1 MSYGPNPWQQAH
13 WDWRAAGNFICGGA
27 GSGLIVFAALSG
39 GQGRGLSGLILSG
52 LALVGLG
59 LMCVWLEIGRPW
71 RSLNVFFNPRSS
83 WMSREAL
90 TALLLFPAGLA
101 AAAGLLVFVP
111 VTAVL
116 ALFFLFCQGRMLR
129 AARGI
134 PAWRE
139 PLASS
144 LIAVTGLTEGAG
156 LFFLSAPLHQAG
168 TRPLLIVFGAL
179 LLARVLLWL
188 AYRKR
193 LGACRTLGIDSEKGP
208 QRGQFLPDLQAHSPA
223 MGQKAGEKWTA
234 AALLQPMIPKS
245 DRLLATQA
253 APRALAALDRAGRW
267 LQIAGTWLP
276 LALIAIATGA
286 ASAALAPLL
295 AALAGFMAA
304 LAGGFI
310 KYTLLTRAGFN
321 QGFALVHLP
330 VRGVRQEGEPWA

>member
-39 GQGRGLSGLILSG
+39 VQGRGLSALILGG

-59 LMCVWLEIGRPW
+59 LLCVWLEIGRPW
-71 RSLNVFFNPRSS
+71 RSLNVIFNPRTS

-90 TALLLFPAGLA
+90 TALLLFPCGLA
-101 AAAGLLVFVP
+101 AAAGLPGLVP
-111 VTAVL
+111 VTALL

-144 LIAVTGLTEGAG
+144 LIAITGLTEGAG
-156 LFFLSAPLHQAG
+156 LFFLSTPLHQAG
-168 TRPLLIVFGAL
+168 TRALLIVFGVL

-193 LGACRTLGIDSEKGP
+193 LVG
-208 QRGQFLPDLQAHSPA
+208 
-223 MGQKAGEKWTA
+223 
-234 AALLQPMIPKS
+234 
-245 DRLLATQA
+245 QA
-253 APRALAALDRAGRW
+253 APRALAALDRTGRW

-276 LALIAIATGA
+276 LALLLITLMAAGATSG
-286 ASAALAPLL
+286 AALALLLPAAGIAALL
-295 AALAGFMAA
+295 AGSFM
-304 LAGGFI
+304 
-310 KYTLLTRAGFN
+310 KYTLITRAAFN
-321 QGFALVHLP
+321 QGFALKHLP
-330 VRGVRQEGEPWA
+330 VRGVPHEVQPWA